1 MVARSRATPQAKK
14 SAARRRRTPATPAT
28 PATPT
33 SRAPA
38 APRRRRVPAPRV
50 LILAAAALLPLLV
63 YWPTTGYGF
72 LLDDFVLYRTSASL
86 TDLGSIPR
94 GFVTD
99 LGALRKGADTVIS
112 SYYRPVFLALSTLYH
127 QLAGGEPAAWHAAAV
142 ALAALIGALACGFFL
157 RLGFSPPVALLA
169 SLVFSLH
176 PSHVSS
182 VAWAS
187 GLQELLAACFVLCA
201 LHALLWRRR
210 PRDGGDA
217 VPLALAAGAYALALL
232 SKEVAIGLLPFAAV
246 WALAAGKSDPAES
259 RRLWRA
265 TGVLAGVT
273 LLYLGVRL
281 AIFGGLALPFPGAP
295 RFRDALP
302 SVPVALVTYLRLL
315 VWPAGFSIFRPE
327 RPVYGAFA
335 GRVLLSGGVLLVLL
349 IACAWLVKRRR
360 DLALPLAWAVV
371 WLLPVL
377 SLWALDPQWMVTDRY
392 LFLPSLALPWLLV
405 SLASPASLMP
415 TAAPAPPAPSARP
428 ASAPAHDD
436 RRRERLT
443 IAVLSALAIV
453 FAILAVRY
461 SAIFHD
467 ERTFLAAMEKAE
479 PTSPLVFGEKGRLA
493 LRDGDLPAARA
504 ALTRAVELDPLGPG
518 ALIALGDLDLRQGD
532 FAAAELH
539 YRRSLAV
546 RPYASRGFKLLA
558 IAESKAGQRERAL
571 ALAAEAAH
579 RWPDDFE
586 AQLLHALFLGQ
597 AGDRPQA
604 TAAFEAARRL
614 RPGDPAVA
622 GGLDDAMARLL
633 PGLLPRPG
641 GSPATP

>member
-1 MVARSRATPQAKK
+1 MT
-14 SAARRRRTPATPAT
+14 
-28 PATPT
+28 
-33 SRAPA
+33 
-38 APRRRRVPAPRV
+38 
-50 LILAAAALLPLLV
+50 LAAAALGPLLV

-72 LLDDFVLYRTSASL
+72 LLDDFVLYQKSASL
-86 TDLGSIPR
+86 SDLASIPR

-127 QLAGGEPAAWHAAAV
+127 QLAGGEPFAWHAAAV

-187 GLQELLAACFVLCA
+187 GLQELLATCFVLCA

-210 PRDGGDA
+210 DGGDA
-217 VPLALAAGAYALALL
+217 VPITLAAAAYALALL

-246 WALAAGKSDPAES
+246 WALSAAKSDPAES
-259 RRLWRA
+259 RRLWKA
-265 TGVLAGVT
+265 AGLLAAVT
-273 LLYLGVRL
+273 LLYLAVRIAVL
-281 AIFGGLALPFPGAP
+281 GGLALPFPGAP
-295 RFRDALP
+295 SFRDALP

-327 RPVYGAFA
+327 RPVYGLFA
-335 GRVLLSGGVLLVLL
+335 ARVLLSAGALLVL
-349 IACAWLVKRRR
+349 AAAGAWLVKRRR
-360 DLALPLAWAVV
+360 ELALPLAWAVV

-405 SLASPASLMP
+405 SLLSLKSPASPA
-415 TAAPAPPAPSARP
+415 AQDARQ
-428 ASAPAHDD
+428 
-436 RRRERLT
+436 RERLAIVLLSLLT
-443 IAVLSALAIV
+443 IA

-532 FAAAELH
+532 LAAAELH
-539 YRRSLAV
+539 YRRALVV

-558 IAESKAGQRERAL
+558 IADSKAGQRGKAFAL
-571 ALAAEAAH
+571 AEEAAR

-586 AQLLHALFLGQ
+586 AQLLHALFLGE
-597 AGDRPQA
+597 AGKRPQA
-604 TAAFEAARRL
+604 AAAFEAARRL
-614 RPGDPAVA
+614 RPTDPAVA

-641 GSPATP
+641 GSPPPP

>member
-1 MVARSRATPQAKK
+1 MVARSRATLHAKT
-14 SAARRRRTPATPAT
+14 AARRRPART
-28 PATPT
+28 
-33 SRAPA
+33 APVA
-38 APRRRRVPAPRV
+38 AAPPRRRV
-50 LILAAAALLPLLV
+50 LARRLLTLAAAALVPLLV

-127 QLAGGEPAAWHAAAV
+127 RLAGGEPFAWHAAAV
-142 ALAALIGALACGFFL
+142 ALAALIGALVCGFFL
-157 RLGFSPPVALLA
+157 RLGFPPLVALLA

-187 GLQELLAACFVLCA
+187 GLQELLAACFVCCA

-210 PRDGGDA
+210 DGVDA
-217 VPLALAAGAYALALL
+217 VPSVTAAAAYALALL

-246 WALAAGKSDPAES
+246 WALVTAKSDPAES
-259 RRLWRA
+259 RRLWQA
-265 TGVLAGVT
+265 AGALAGVT
-273 LLYLGVRL
+273 LFYLAVRV

-295 RFRDALP
+295 GFRDALP

-327 RPVYGAFA
+327 RPVYGPFA
-335 GRVLLSGGVLLVLL
+335 APVVLAVGVLLVLAL
-349 IACAWLVKRRR
+349 AAAWLVKRRR

-405 SLASPASLMP
+405 SLVSPASE
-415 TAAPAPPAPSARP
+415 AAQGN
-428 ASAPAHDD
+428 
-436 RRRERLT
+436 RRRERLV
-443 IAVLSALAIV
+443 IALLSLLAVV

-461 SAIFHD
+461 AAIFHD
-467 ERTFLAAMEKAE
+467 ERTFLAAMAKAE
-479 PTSPLVFGEKGRLA
+479 PMSPLVFGEKGRLA

-518 ALIALGDLDLRQGD
+518 AQTALGDLDLRQGD
-532 FAAAELH
+532 LAAAELH
-539 YRRSLAV
+539 YRQALVV

-558 IAESKAGQRERAL
+558 IAESKAGQREKAL
-571 ALAAEAAH
+571 ALAAESAR
-579 RWPDDFE
+579 RWPEDFE
-586 AQLLHALFLGQ
+586 AQLLHALFLGE
-597 AGDRPQA
+597 AGERPQA
-604 TAAFEAARRL
+604 AAAFAAARRL
-614 RPGDPAVA
+614 RPTDPAVA
-622 GGLDDAMARLL
+622 GGLDDALARLL
-633 PGLLPRPG
+633 PGLLPRAG
-641 GSPATP
+641 GSPSPP

>member
-1 MVARSRATPQAKK
+1 MVARSRPTPQAKT
-14 SAARRRRTPATPAT
+14 AARRRRA
-28 PATPT
+28 
-33 SRAPA
+33 RAAPVAA
-38 APRRRRVPAPRV
+38 APRRRRVLARG
-50 LILAAAALLPLLV
+50 LLTLAAAALGPLLV

-86 TDLGSIPR
+86 TDLGSIPH

-99 LGALRKGADTVIS
+99 LGALRRGADTVIS

-127 QLAGGEPAAWHAAAV
+127 QLAGGEPFAWHAAAV
-142 ALAALIGALACGFFL
+142 ALAALIGALVCGFFL

-187 GLQELLAACFVLCA
+187 GLQELLAACFVCCA

-210 PRDGGDA
+210 DGGDA
-217 VPLALAAGAYALALL
+217 LPIGLAAAAYALGLL

-246 WALAAGKSDPAES
+246 WALATAKSDPARS
-259 RRLWRA
+259 RRLWQA
-265 TGVLAGVT
+265 AGVLAGVT
-273 LLYLGVRL
+273 LVYLAVRI

-295 RFRDALP
+295 GFRAALP

-327 RPVYGAFA
+327 RPVYGPFA
-335 GRVLLSGGVLLVLL
+335 APVLLAVAVLLVLAL
-349 IACAWLVKRRR
+349 SAAWLVKRRR
-360 DLALPLAWAVV
+360 ELALPLAWAVV

-392 LFLPSLALPWLLV
+392 LFLPSLALPWLLISLVSLVSQVSPV
-405 SLASPASLMP
+405 SLASPAS
-415 TAAPAPPAPSARP
+415 P
-428 ASAPAHDD
+428 ASDAAQGD
-436 RRRERLT
+436 RRRERLA
-443 IAVLSALAIV
+443 IVLLSLLAIV

-532 FAAAELH
+532 LAVAERH
-539 YRRSLAV
+539 YRQSLVV

-558 IAESKAGQRERAL
+558 IAESKAGQREKAL
-571 ALAAEAAH
+571 ALAAEAAR
-579 RWPDDFE
+579 RWPEDFE
-586 AQLLHALFLGQ
+586 AQLLHALLLGE
-597 AGDRPQA
+597 AGERPQA
-604 TAAFEAARRL
+604 AAALAAARRL
-614 RPGDPAVA
+614 RPTDPAVA
-622 GGLDDAMARLL
+622 GGLDDALARLL
-633 PGLLPRPG
+633 PGLLPRPFG
-641 GSPATP
+641 NPSSP

>member
-1 MVARSRATPQAKK
+1 LT
-14 SAARRRRTPATPAT
+14 
-28 PATPT
+28 
-33 SRAPA
+33 
-38 APRRRRVPAPRV
+38 
-50 LILAAAALLPLLV
+50 LGAAAFVPLLV
-63 YWPTTGYGF
+63 YWPTMGYGF

-86 TDLGSIPR
+86 KDLGSIPR

-127 QLAGGEPAAWHAAAV
+127 RLAGGEPSAWHAAAV
-142 ALAALIGALACGFFL
+142 VLAALIGALACGFFL
-157 RLGFSPPVALLA
+157 RLAFSPPVALLA

-176 PSHVSS
+176 PAHVSS

-210 PRDGGDA
+210 LQESGDA
-217 VPLALAAGAYALALL
+217 LPLALAAAAYALALL
-232 SKEVAIGLLPFAAV
+232 SKEVAIGLLPLAAV
-246 WALAAGKSDPAES
+246 WALATAKSDPAES
-259 RRLWRA
+259 RRWWRA
-265 TGVLAGVT
+265 TAVLAGMT
-273 LLYLGVRL
+273 LLYLAVRV

-295 RFRDALP
+295 GFRAALP
-302 SVPVALVTYLRLL
+302 SVPVALATYLRLL

-327 RPVYGAFA
+327 RPVYGPFA
-335 GRVLLSGGVLLVLL
+335 APVLLAVAVLLVLL
-349 IACAWLVKRRR
+349 LAAAWLVRRR
-360 DLALPLAWAVV
+360 RELALPLSWAVV

-405 SLASPASLMP
+405 SLVSPVSQASPALK
-415 TAAPAPPAPSARP
+415 AAPPAQ
-428 ASAPAHDD
+428 DG
-436 RRRERLT
+436 RRRERLA
-443 IAVLSALAIV
+443 IVLLSLLAVVFAVLAI
-453 FAILAVRY
+453 RY

-518 ALIALGDLDLRQGD
+518 AQIALGDLDLQQGD
-532 FAAAELH
+532 LAAAERH
-539 YRRSLAV
+539 YRQSLVV

-558 IAESKAGQRERAL
+558 IAESKTGQREQAL
-571 ALAAEAAH
+571 SLAAEAAR

-586 AQLLHALFLGQ
+586 AQLLHALFLGE
-597 AGDRPQA
+597 AGERPQA
-604 TAAFEAARRL
+604 AAAFAAARRL
-614 RPGDPAVA
+614 RPADPAVA

-633 PGLLPRPG
+633 PGLLPRAA
-641 GSPATP
+641 GSPSPP

>member
-1 MVARSRATPQAKK
+1 
-14 SAARRRRTPATPAT
+14 
-28 PATPT
+28 
-33 SRAPA
+33 
-38 APRRRRVPAPRV
+38 
-50 LILAAAALLPLLV
+50 V

-86 TDLGSIPR
+86 NDLGSIPR

-127 QLAGGEPAAWHAAAV
+127 RLAGGEPFAWHAAAV
-142 ALAALIGALACGFFL
+142 ALAALIGALVCGFFL

-187 GLQELLAACFVLCA
+187 GLQELLAACFVCCA

-210 PRDGGDA
+210 DGGDIL
-217 VPLALAAGAYALALL
+217 PIALAAAAYALALL
-232 SKEVAIGLLPFAAV
+232 SKEVAIGLLPFAVV
-246 WALAAGKSDPAES
+246 WALATAKSDPARS
-259 RRLWRA
+259 RRLWQA

-273 LLYLGVRL
+273 LLYLAVRV

-295 RFRDALP
+295 GFRDALP

-327 RPVYGAFA
+327 RPVYGPFA
-335 GRVLLSGGVLLVLL
+335 APVLLAVAVLLVLAL
-349 IACAWLVKRRR
+349 AAAWLVKRRR

-392 LFLPSLALPWLLV
+392 LFLSSLALPWLLV
-405 SLASPASLMP
+405 SLVSPVSPASE
-415 TAAPAPPAPSARP
+415 AAQV
-428 ASAPAHDD
+428 D
-436 RRRERLT
+436 RRRERLA
-443 IAVLSALAIV
+443 IALLSLLAVV

-518 ALIALGDLDLRQGD
+518 AQTALGDLDLRQGD
-532 FAAAELH
+532 LAAAELH
-539 YRRSLAV
+539 YRQALVV

-558 IAESKAGQRERAL
+558 IAESKAGQREKAL
-571 ALAAEAAH
+571 ALAAEAAR

-586 AQLLHALFLGQ
+586 AQLLHALLLGE
-597 AGDRPQA
+597 AGERPQA
-604 TAAFEAARRL
+604 AAAFAAARRL

-622 GGLDDAMARLL
+622 GGLDEALARLL
-633 PGLLPRPG
+633 PGLLPRAAA
-641 GSPATP
+641 SPSPS